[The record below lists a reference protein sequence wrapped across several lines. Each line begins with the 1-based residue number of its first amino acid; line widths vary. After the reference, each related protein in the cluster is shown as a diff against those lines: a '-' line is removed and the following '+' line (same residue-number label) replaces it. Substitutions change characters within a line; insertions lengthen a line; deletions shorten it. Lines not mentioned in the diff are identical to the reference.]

1 MGQNKGGRPP
11 KYKTPGEINDAV
23 RGYVEDC
30 TINEIPLT
38 ITGLCLWCGFES
50 RQSFYDMEKR
60 DGFTYAIKSARLQ
73 VEHSYELKLHG
84 KQPAAG
90 IIFALKNM
98 GWTDQQQIDHTSG
111 GEPIGFTIGIVD
123 ASTDKT
129 G

>member
-1 MGQNKGGRPP
+1 MGKNKGGRPP
-11 KYKTPGEINDAV
+11 IYKTPEELQEVITGYLASCEITGV
-23 RGYVEDC
+23 
-30 TINEIPLT
+30 PLT
-38 ITGLCLWCGFES
+38 ITGLCLFCKFES

-60 DGFTYAIKSARLQ
+60 DGFTYTIKSARLQ

-98 GWTDQQQIDHTSG
+98 GWTDQQQIDLTSG
-111 GEPIGFTIGIVD
+111 GEAMGFTIGIVD

-129 G
+129 R